1 MKTNIL
7 LFALLS
13 LVGCKSHDEHFTG
26 DIHHVDIDIQNIL
39 EGKNFP
45 TVHLSPVMQTQNDTE
60 GFLVCD
66 SLVWLS
72 FLIMFPENIL

>member
-45 TVHLSPVMQTQNDTE
+45 TVHLSPVM
-60 GFLVCD
+60 
-66 SLVWLS
+66 
-72 FLIMFPENIL
+72 